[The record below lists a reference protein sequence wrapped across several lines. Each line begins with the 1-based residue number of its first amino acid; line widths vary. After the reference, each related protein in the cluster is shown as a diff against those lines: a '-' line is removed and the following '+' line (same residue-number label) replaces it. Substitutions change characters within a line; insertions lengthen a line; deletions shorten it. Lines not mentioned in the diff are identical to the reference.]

1 MVDFTGT
8 TDLADIE
15 QIHIYS
21 TGSEARSTQRKELF
35 GNGHTPEQSLTL
47 RPTHGEEIL
56 LQPGI
61 NYFLLTF
68 DVRSKATPGH
78 TLYASVPFFKLNG
91 KKIIP
96 ETSAEEVLRVKLCN
110 EDYLLKPG
118 MFTTVNVECKSSG
131 KQMPRINAHALIFEG
146 GKNYVVTVT
155 PDNRLKVKEVD
166 VYKRQ
171 NQECYVRSG
180 LSEGD
185 RVLNQN
191 VLLVYNSL
199 NAD

>member
-1 MVDFTGT
+1 
-8 TDLADIE
+8 
-15 QIHIYS
+15 
-21 TGSEARSTQRKELF
+21 
-35 GNGHTPEQSLTL
+35 
-47 RPTHGEEIL
+47 
-56 LQPGI
+56 
-61 NYFLLTF
+61 
-68 DVRSKATPGH
+68 
-78 TLYASVPFFKLNG
+78 
-91 KKIIP
+91 
-96 ETSAEEVLRVKLCN
+96 
-110 EDYLLKPG
+110 

-185 RVLNQN
+185 RVLRNHTGNDGNRRTKKDEELIFQRKCHN
-191 VLLVYNSL
+191 IVYKLMHSILPFLVCI
-199 NAD
+199 

>member
-1 MVDFTGT
+1 M
-8 TDLADIE
+8 
-15 QIHIYS
+15 Q
-21 TGSEARSTQRKELF
+21 
-35 GNGHTPEQSLTL
+35 L
-47 RPTHGEEIL
+47 RPDQGEEIFTVSGL
-56 LQPGI
+56 EHVWVMADVYESDISKVAEGAAVHITTLAYPGKVFSGNI
-61 NYFLLTF
+61 DKVYHMLNTE
-68 DVRSKATPGH
+68 SKTMN
-78 TLYASVPFFKLNG
+78 V
-91 KKIIP
+91 
-96 ETSAEEVLRVKLCN
+96 RVKLCN

-131 KQMPRINAHALIFEG
+131 KQMPRIDAHALIFEG

-155 PDNRLKVKEVD
+155 PDNRLKVKEVN

>member
-1 MVDFTGT
+1 M
-8 TDLADIE
+8 
-15 QIHIYS
+15 Q
-21 TGSEARSTQRKELF
+21 
-35 GNGHTPEQSLTL
+35 L
-47 RPTHGEEIL
+47 RPDQGEEIFTVSGL
-56 LQPGI
+56 EHVWVMA
-61 NYFLLTF
+61 
-68 DVRSKATPGH
+68 DVYESDISKVAEG
-78 TLYASVPFFKLNG
+78 ASVHITALAYPGKVFSGNIDKVYHMLNTES
-91 KKIIP
+91 K
-96 ETSAEEVLRVKLCN
+96 TMNVRVKLCN

-118 MFTTVNVECKSSG
+118 MFTT
-131 KQMPRINAHALIFEG
+131 INAHALIFEG

>member
-1 MVDFTGT
+1 MEQRNHAF
-8 TDLADIE
+8 ADTLLVMEAPGGEIE
-15 QIHIYS
+15 S
-21 TGSEARSTQRKELF
+21 F
-35 GNGHTPEQSLTL
+35 D
-47 RPTHGEEIL
+47 IL
-56 LQPGI
+56 CLQ
-61 NYFLLTF
+61 
-68 DVRSKATPGH
+68 
-78 TLYASVPFFKLNG
+78 G
-91 KKIIP
+91 K
-96 ETSAEEVLRVKLCN
+96 TSEEVDKLLSRSLNRFCTVADGG
-110 EDYLLKPG
+110 DY
-118 MFTTVNVECKSSG
+118 V
-131 KQMPRINAHALIFEG
+131 
-146 GKNYVVTVT
+146 